1 MFNNFVC
8 YIEFNI
14 ILVFFIVF
22 CKVLLFVL
30 NLWKCRFFNINIFVR
45 VLILVFVF
53 FCCKVI
59 KESVIVGLCKLLY
72 VGFLNIVSLL
82 LFKWESL
89 IKVLIF
95 FCINIRN
102 IENFWYVLM
111 VDGIENNVNLYCF
124 WVGCLVLIDSFRYW
138 IFFVMFDLIFW

>member
-1 MFNNFVC
+1 MFNKFVC
-8 YIEFNI
+8 DVDFNI

-82 LFKWESL
+82 LFK
-89 IKVLIF
+89 
-95 FCINIRN
+95 
-102 IENFWYVLM
+102 
-111 VDGIENNVNLYCF
+111 
-124 WVGCLVLIDSFRYW
+124 
-138 IFFVMFDLIFW
+138 

>member
-1 MFNNFVC
+1 MFNKFVC
-8 YIEFNI
+8 DVEFNI

-22 CKVLLFVL
+22 CKILLFVL

>member
-1 MFNNFVC
+1 MFNKFVC
-8 YIEFNI
+8 DVEFNI

-138 IFFVMFDLIFW
+138 IFFVIFDLIFW